1 MMNKSVDNFDDD
13 LPDMTDEIMNEF
25 KAIKPADLHLGP
37 AEVKKVNDVSW
48 INQYGPKP
56 PGPGIIALDAL
67 IVIMSCATVWFIINA
82 WIFVFS

>member
-37 AEVKKVNDVSW
+37 AEVKKVTDVSW

-67 IVIMSCATVWFIINA
+67 IVIMSCATVWFIINS

>member
-1 MMNKSVDNFDDD
+1 MNKPNDLDD

-25 KAIKPADLHLGP
+25 KAIKPVDLHLGP
-37 AEVKKVNDVSW
+37 AEVKPFSQNSW
-48 INQYGPKP
+48 VKQYGPKP

-67 IVIMSCATVWFIINA
+67 IVFLSCATVWFIIDA

>member
-1 MMNKSVDNFDDD
+1 MNKPLDDFDD
-13 LPDMTDEIMNEF
+13 LPEMTDEIMNEF
-25 KAIKPADLHLGP
+25 KSIKPADLHLDP
-37 AEVKKVNDVSW
+37 AEVKPLGKNSW
-48 INQYGPKP
+48 IDQYGPKP